1 MTLVFLE
8 WRTVGFKKMQY
19 ITGILLLYVM
29 FSLIVLRVHYT
40 IDVTTGLLMAH
51 YVYLVVLNYENE
63 INLKAL

>member
-1 MTLVFLE
+1 
-8 WRTVGFKKMQY
+8 MQY